1 MASITCNNSLTNI
14 KESRCSIKRIN
25 NLSNRIK
32 NLENDIEKI
41 KNSKKKTL
49 YSNNNPKLEK
59 NYSMIV
65 NDSNIK
71 KNLKNAFK
79 INKTIVKNPYF
90 FRVNKKQI
98 KYRTQTNSLK
108 KNKSEKNRSNVY
120 KKIPSKNYTQI
131 IHDKRNIYLN
141 VNSNLN
147 KKEKETR
154 QRLIQDSNYNNDIKY
169 FHKYMTKGNNS
180 YNTTKNNIN
189 EIQSQKSQSKKYNRL
204 QHFLSVDKIN
214 TNSNLNT
221 KNKIEE
227 NKDSDNFNLL
237 DMEFEIRNLK
247 KRKKFLMKRRSETE
261 EKLISIKNENMKLKE
276 SIIKQQNYNKNV
288 INNLILLNK
297 EYLLYKNQNE
307 IDEVED
313 DGDISDKKIVTK
325 DIIFNLMDMKIE
337 YEKNLLYDEFIEGLN
352 ELLKNISI
360 LNNIN
365 NSDNNIA
372 NKINRLLHLKNKLK
386 YLEEKYSNQKQGNDK
401 YYIYFTSLL
410 NQLNLNNFY
419 DLKEFIINIFIKN
432 KKENKRMKEITN
444 ALINESLIFSDKK
457 DKEKSNQLKYINNTN
472 IVNRNIKRANYDY
485 IKYKNKTSH
494 KNINNIFRNKRNN
507 SSNLHGMCYNSFLYP
522 SNKRNLYN
530 NTKISKKNTEIGLFN
545 NNNEFNQFQQLY
557 NENDIYFLRNEEE
570 KN

>member
-1 MASITCNNSLTNI
+1 MTSITCNNSLTNI

-59 NYSMIV
+59 NYSVIV
-65 NDSNIK
+65 NGSNIK
-71 KNLKNAFK
+71 KNLKDAFK

-154 QRLIQDSNYNNDIKY
+154 QRLIQDSNYYNDIKY

-204 QHFLSVDKIN
+204 QHFLSADKIN

-372 NKINRLLHLKNKLK
+372 NKINRLLHLKNKLE
-386 YLEEKYSNQKQGNDK
+386 YLEEKYSNQKQDNDK

-410 NQLNLNNFY
+410 NQLNLKNF
-419 DLKEFIINIFIKN
+419 DELKEFIINIFIKN
-432 KKENKRMKEITN
+432 IKENKRMKEITN

-485 IKYKNKTSH
+485 IKYKSKTSH